1 MPDRS
6 MDILEK
12 RDFIQALGT
21 AQLIKDIHTLEAE
34 LETLLK
40 QELEFRSKSADHL
53 AGKSDDTPAIK
64 ALEAEL
70 SASAPL
76 AASGK
81 EMTVDAKKA
90 WLLRQRTENPN
101 LKAAVTKQREAT
113 FVQDD
118 LEIKKEM
125 TRKRLDNLKAILSLR
140 CAQIN
145 FFAGD
150 IKTSTP
156 VEDEV
161 KNG

>member
-21 AQLIKDIHTLEAE
+21 AQLIKDIHALEVE

-64 ALEAEL
+64 ALEVEL
-70 SASAPL
+70 SAAAPL
-76 AASGK
+76 ATSGK
-81 EMTVDAKKA
+81 EMTIDAKKA
-90 WLLRQRTENPN
+90 WLLRQRTENES
-101 LKAAVTKQREAT
+101 LKAAVTAQRMAD
-113 FVQDD
+113 FANGDY
-118 LEIKKEM
+118 EIKKEM
-125 TRKRLDNLKAILSLR
+125 TRKRLDNLKAVLKLR
-140 CAQIN
+140 CAQII

-150 IKTSTP
+150 VRTTQPI
-156 VEDEV
+156 EDEV
-161 KNG
+161 KE